1 MEDLK
6 ELVDLV
12 EELENEQNKEKQVQ
26 ILQKIGKT
34 LITEYEIKVG
44 NITIAPLLIEAYYYN
59 YKNFPDCNTHKRPIQ
74 KNFNELYRHSIK
86 KGLKSNGRKGGV
98 DICLALNK
106 DKNEPYYLSFL
117 IKNSLV
123 NNTFCKQVELNSI
136 LNSIPNISNLSSD
149 VLCKRNRKYDKHC
162 IYLKR
167 KGLKKECFKD
177 EQIAI
182 AYPWNSINDKL
193 SFENEN
199 IDGNKVARGKQWRI
213 SLSNIEKGNGKQIA
227 DCENKS
233 KITEIYWKL
242 ALSDYENSKKIEE
255 MQ

>member
-1 MEDLK
+1 MRYSEDL
-6 ELVDLV
+6 ELLV
-12 EELENEQNKEKQVQ
+12 NELANNTNEEEQIK

-34 LITEYEIKVG
+34 LITEYEIKIG
-44 NITIAPLLIEAYYYN
+44 NITIEPLLIEAYYYN
-59 YKNFPDCNTHKRPIQ
+59 NKNFPDCNTHRNSNQ
-74 KNFNELYRHSIK
+74 KNFNELYRHSLK
-86 KGLKSNGRKGGV
+86 NGLKSNGRKGGV

-123 NNTFCKQVELNSI
+123 NKTFCKQVKLNAI
-136 LNSIPNISNLSSD
+136 LNSISD
-149 VLCKRNRKYDKHC
+149 IADLNNGVLCKRSCIYTKPC

-177 EQIAI
+177 AKIAI
-182 AYPWNSINDKL
+182 AYPWHNINDEF

-199 IDGNKVARGKQWRI
+199 IDGSEVARGKQWRI
-213 SLSNIEKGNGKQIA
+213 ALSNIEKGNEKQIA

-233 KITEIYWKL
+233 KITKIYWEL
-242 ALSDYENSKKIEE
+242 AFSDYENSKKIEE

>member
-12 EELENEQNKEKQVQ
+12 EELENEHNKEKQVQ

-44 NITIAPLLIEAYYYN
+44 NITIAPLLVEAYYYN
-59 YKNFPDCNTHKRPIQ
+59 YKYFPDCNTHKRPIQ
-74 KNFNELYRHSIK
+74 KEFNELYRHSVK
-86 KGLKSNGRKGGV
+86 NGLNSNGRKGGV

-123 NNTFCKQVELNSI
+123 NNKFCKQVELNSI
-136 LNSIPNISNLSSD
+136 LNSIPNISNLISD
-149 VLCKRNRKYDKHC
+149 VLCKRNCKYDKHC

-167 KGLKKECFKD
+167 KGLKNECFKD
-177 EQIAI
+177 EQLAI
-182 AYPWNSINDKL
+182 VYPWNSINDEL

-199 IDGNKVARGKQWRI
+199 IDGNEVARGKQWRI
-213 SLSNIEKGNGKQIA
+213 ALSNIEKGNGKQIA

-233 KITEIYWKL
+233 KITEIYWRL

>member
-1 MEDLK
+1 MK
-6 ELVDLV
+6 
-12 EELENEQNKEKQVQ
+12 
-26 ILQKIGKT
+26 
-34 LITEYEIKVG
+34 
-44 NITIAPLLIEAYYYN
+44 
-59 YKNFPDCNTHKRPIQ
+59 C
-74 KNFNELYRHSIK
+74 
-86 KGLKSNGRKGGV
+86 NGRKGGV

-136 LNSIPNISNLSSD
+136 LNSIPNIFNSNSG
-149 VLCKRNRKYDKHC
+149 VLRKRNCKYNKHC

-177 EQIAI
+177 AKIAV
-182 AYPWNSINDKL
+182 AYPWNNTNDDF

-199 IDGNKVARGKQWRI
+199 IDGKEVARGKQWRI
-213 SLSNIEKGNGKQIA
+213 ALSNIEKGNEKQIA

-233 KITEIYWKL
+233 KITEIYWEL
-242 ALSDYENSKKIEE
+242 AISDYENSKKIEE

>member
-1 MEDLK
+1 MENLE
-6 ELVDLV
+6 ELEGLV
-12 EELENEQNKEKQVQ
+12 EELKNECNKEEQIK
-26 ILQKIGKT
+26 ILQKIGKM
-34 LITEYEIKVG
+34 LITEYEIKIG
-44 NITIAPLLIEAYYYN
+44 NITIEPLLIEAYYYN
-59 YKNFPDCNTHKRPIQ
+59 CKNFPDCNTHMNPSQ
-74 KNFNELYRHSIK
+74 KKFNELYRHSIK
-86 KGLKSNGRKGGV
+86 NGLKSNGRKGGV

-106 DKNEPYYLSFL
+106 DKKEPYYLSFL

-136 LNSIPNISNLSSD
+136 LNSIPNISNLNSG
-149 VLCKRNRKYDKHC
+149 VLYKRNCKYDKHC

-177 EQIAI
+177 AKIAV
-182 AYPWNSINDKL
+182 AYPWNNSNDDF

-199 IDGNKVARGKQWRI
+199 IDGNEVARGKQWRI
-213 SLSNIEKGNGKQIA
+213 ALSNIEKGNEKQIA

>member
-1 MEDLK
+1 MEKLK
-6 ELVDLV
+6 KLV
-12 EELENEQNKEKQVQ
+12 EELVAESNEEKQVQ

-59 YKNFPDCNTHKRPIQ
+59 CNNFPDCNTHKRPIQ
-74 KNFNELYRHSIK
+74 KKFNELYRHSIK
-86 KGLKSNGRKGGV
+86 NGLKSNGRKGGV

-106 DKNEPYYLSFL
+106 DENEPYYLSFL

-136 LNSIPNISNLSSD
+136 LNSIPNISNLTSD
-149 VLCKRNRKYDKHC
+149 VLCKRNCKYDKHC

-177 EQIAI
+177 EKIAI
-182 AYPWNSINDKL
+182 AYPWNNINDKL

-199 IDGNKVARGKQWRI
+199 IDGNEVTRGKQWRI
-213 SLSNIEKGNGKQIA
+213 ALSNIEKGNGKQIA